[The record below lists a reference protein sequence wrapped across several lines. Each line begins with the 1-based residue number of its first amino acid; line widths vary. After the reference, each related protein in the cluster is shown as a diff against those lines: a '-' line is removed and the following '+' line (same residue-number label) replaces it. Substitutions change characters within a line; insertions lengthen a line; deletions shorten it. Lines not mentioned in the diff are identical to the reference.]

1 MIGIKVPGSFAPG
14 TVDGFVTEARWI
26 KGTYIVVNTLD
37 EANAIPEGVRVDGT
51 LIYDLE
57 TGFEYRWESDAWVI
71 QAKSFADAPKDGK
84 IYARQN
90 GVWTII
96 DVDSIENSM
105 ETISDNLSKLE
116 QEVNEG
122 FQDVLEEVDTK
133 LENYVPRSELSN
145 YAQIELYTYPD
156 APTEPGDENT
166 LYFIKTADNGYD
178 FKIWWP
184 STNSFVTI
192 GSTEVNLDNYYT
204 KAQVDTKLSELEESI
219 PDTSGFAT
227 KDELSNLVTEDEL
240 AVVESKI
247 PDVSSFITKSVD
259 DLVNYYL
266 KSETYTKAEVDSIIE
281 SVTSISFEVVT
292 ELPTTGESNKIYLKL
307 KEESANNSY
316 EEYIWINEKWELIGS
331 TEVDLSNYVTTDD
344 FTSTLESYVKSEDLS
359 NTLSEYIT
367 SEQLTTALSS
377 KQDTLVSGTNIKT
390 INSQSILGE
399 GDIQIEGV
407 PGKDGVDGTTFI
419 PSVSSEGVISW
430 TNDGDKENP
439 LPQSIKG
446 ADGIS
451 PHVGDNENW
460 FIGDTDTGKPSRG
473 ENGAPGAPGEDA
485 PYALDIHKSTE
496 DPKQTNY
503 FVFREFS
510 RKLALGEKFWCY
522 FKNITTNIIYLCYFT
537 VSKVI
542 GALDFHADLIES
554 YRITGT
560 DGEGIPEDGTTGQF
574 LQKTDDGTAWASIDL
589 SSKADINGT
598 YPDMTVGG
606 AASATNAQRATTAQS
621 ATTAQWAT
629 NATNAA
635 NATKATQDANG
646 NNIAETYATRTELT
660 ETAGTKVKVNGATQP
675 EVNFT
680 SDPQT
685 QITANKNALAEAQSD
700 ISSIINGTTTVGKAA
715 RDATDKIIHSTYA
728 TKDEL
733 NSGLS
738 GKANTSGTY
747 PNLTVGKAT
756 NADNATNA
764 TNADKATSDVEGNAI
779 LSTYAKLTALNET
792 NATLQE
798 VQEKANEAEAI
809 ARGKATSYVF
819 ETVTALDD
827 WLEAPENVAKL
838 HVGDNFYIEDVGV
851 PDYWWNGEARMV
863 LESEKPDMSNYYS
876 KDEIDTRLGQKA
888 NTDGTYSSMSV
899 GFATSAQ
906 TAENATHATTADSAT
921 NATHATSADTA
932 TSATTAQSATTAES
946 ATNATNAVNATTATN
961 AGHATTADSATKAT
975 QDGDG
980 NVISTTYVKVNEIPS
995 AEVTKQ
1001 AIADALGCTTAQLD
1015 TIVALAQKI
1024 SVDSSNIT
1032 STVRIT
1038 APEFN
1043 DN

>member
-1 MIGIKVPGSFAPG
+1 MVGIKIPGSFVPG

-57 TGFEYRWESDAWVI
+57 TGFEYRWESDTWVI

-105 ETISDNLSKLE
+105 ETISENLSKLE
-116 QEVNEG
+116 QQVNEG
-122 FQDVLEEVDTK
+122 FQDVLEEVDKK
-133 LENYVPRSELSN
+133 LEDYVPRSELSS

-156 APTEPGDENT
+156 APAEPGDENT
-166 LYFIKTADNGYD
+166 LYFIKTVDNGYE

-184 STNSFVTI
+184 STDSFVTI
-192 GSTEVNLDNYYT
+192 GSTDVNLDDYYT
-204 KAQVDTKLSELEESI
+204 KTEVDAKLSELEASI
-219 PDTSGFAT
+219 PDTSSFAT
-227 KDELSNLVTEDEL
+227 KDEL
-240 AVVESKI
+240 AVVESRI

-266 KSETYTKAEVDSIIE
+266 KSETYTKAEVDRLVE
-281 SVTSISFEVVT
+281 SVTSISFEVVS

-307 KEESANNSY
+307 KEESTNNSY
-316 EEYIWINEKWELIGS
+316 EEYIWVDEKWELIGS
-331 TEVDLSNYVTTDD
+331 TEIDLSNYVTTDELN
-344 FTSTLESYVKSEDLS
+344 STLEAYVKSEDLS
-359 NTLSEYIT
+359 NTLSGYVT
-367 SEQLTTALSS
+367 SNQLTTALSS
-377 KQDTLVSGTNIKT
+377 KQDTLVSGTNVKT

-430 TNDGDKENP
+430 TNDGGKENP
-439 LPQSIKG
+439 SPQSIKG
-446 ADGIS
+446 IPQLVYNDTVDIDSLATGNRVTLRNSNFNRTPSQADTFFAVGNVFSTAYIVS
-451 PHVGDNENW
+451 FSIVSVGDTSSVCR
-460 FIGDTDTGKPSRG
+460 IDGYIRITGA
-473 ENGAPGAPGEDA
+473 EGATGEDA
-485 PYALDIHKSTE
+485 PYAIDVHKSAE
-496 DPKQTNY
+496 DPKQTDY
-503 FVFREFS
+503 FQFVEFN
-510 RKLALGEKFWCY
+510 RKLTLGEKFWCY
-522 FKNITTNIIYLCYFT
+522 FENITTNIIYLCYYT
-537 VSKVI
+537 VSNVNGPI
-542 GALDFHADLIES
+542 DFHGDLIES
-554 YRITGT
+554 YRITGKE
-560 DGEGIPEDGTTGQF
+560 GETFPEGGTTGQF
-574 LQKTDDGTAWASIDL
+574 LQKTDDGTAWADIDL
-589 SSKADINGT
+589 SSKADTNGT
-598 YPDMTVGG
+598 YPDMTVGN
-606 AASATNAQRATTAQS
+606 ATNATTAQS
-621 ATTAQWAT
+621 ATTAASATTAETAT
-629 NATNAA
+629 NATNATHA
-635 NATKATQDANG
+635 
-646 NNIAETYATRTELT
+646 I
-660 ETAGTKVKVNGATQP
+660 
-675 EVNFT
+675 
-680 SDPQT
+680 
-685 QITANKNALAEAQSD
+685 
-700 ISSIINGTTTVGKAA
+700 
-715 RDATDKIIHSTYA
+715 
-728 TKDEL
+728 
-733 NSGLS
+733 
-738 GKANTSGTY
+738 
-747 PNLTVGKAT
+747 
-756 NADNATNA
+756 
-764 TNADKATSDVEGNAI
+764 NADKATSDVEGNAI
-779 LSTYAKLTALNET
+779 LSTYAKITALNET

-798 VQEKANEAEAI
+798 VQEKANEADAI

-819 ETVTALDD
+819 DTLAELDD
-827 WLEAPENVAKL
+827 WLEVPANVAKL
-838 HVGDNFYIEDVGV
+838 HVGDNLYINDVGV
-851 PDYWWNGEARMV
+851 PDYWWNGEARME
-863 LESEKPDMSNYYS
+863 LESEKPDMSDYYS

-899 GFATSAQ
+899 GFATSAE

-961 AGHATTADSATKAT
+961 AGHASTADSATKAT

-995 AEVTKQ
+995 AEITKQ
-1001 AIADALGCTTAQLD
+1001 DVANALGCTTAQLD

-1024 SVDSSNIT
+1024 SVDSSNII